1 MKSILLTS
9 IGSATSVN
17 LLKLLKNAYRIVA
30 TDSNPYGYTA
40 GSMMAD
46 VFYQLPLATNPNY
59 IDSLV
64 AIIRK
69 EDVALVIPIHDEE
82 VRKITQH
89 RSLLPVPVLASSD
102 EAIKLFNDKWESA
115 KFVQQLGIEVPEIMY
130 DASSRVAGIKRKKQ
144 SVGSNG
150 IDIYKSGQQIP
161 SDILKPDYENEDYFV
176 QELVEG
182 DEYTVDVAAD
192 KTGKPFLII
201 PRQRVEVKAGVAT
214 KVRIVEDKK
223 LIDLVEK
230 IYKNIC
236 IPGFSNVQFI
246 KSSEQYYFIELNC
259 RYGGMSI
266 SSTLATYNYPLELV
280 AHYINGI
287 ELPRGINQFPI
298 KWNALVTRYY
308 EEKIYEA

>member
-59 IDSLV
+59 IDSLIAV
-64 AIIRK
+64 IRK

-82 VRKITQH
+82 VRIITQH
-89 RSLLPVPVLASSD
+89 RSLISVPVLASSD

-115 KFVQQLGIEVPEIMY
+115 KYVRQFGVEIPKILY
-130 DASSRVAGIKRKKQ
+130 EGDTCGACIKRKKQ

-150 IDIYKSGQQIP
+150 IEICKSNQQLP
-161 SDILKPDYENEDYFV
+161 ANMLKLDYENENYFV
-176 QELVEG
+176 QELVDGE
-182 DEYTVDVAAD
+182 EYTVDVAAD

-214 KVRIVEDKK
+214 KVRIVDDKK

-230 IYKNIC
+230 IYANIC

-246 KSSEQYYFIELNC
+246 KSGEYYYFIELNC

-266 SSTLATYNYPLELV
+266 SSTLASHNYPLELV
-280 AHYINGI
+280 AYYIEGAG
-287 ELPRGINQFPI
+287 LPQGINQFPI